1 MTTTDSKELFVQQ
14 RLNNNYSDADKIV
27 WKVSYGSAVLL
38 LIVSLLYDQIF
49 VGLLGVT
56 AIFLFLLV
64 LDNLIQQRT
73 VKNLM
78 IGLVMAI
85 WPVLTVIATAQ
96 LYEMRFIALAFI
108 LILATYQ
115 DKRPVVFA
123 GSITGLFMLIYSI
136 PVIEDLAF
144 KDMALYL
151 IREEDASWER
161 LLTSL
166 MIVSAITT
174 SSAWLATLLRK
185 QSVADAQNEFSN
197 TERQKIHEKNK
208 QFAAS
213 ISQGNFS
220 FQLEKD
226 DQEKDALS
234 NALEEM
240 RKNLKSA
247 DEKEKQD
254 RFINA
259 GLAEI
264 GEILRRN
271 NESIE
276 KLTDEVLGHL
286 VKYLNANQ
294 GTLFLLEGQEG
305 ERVLKQY
312 ACYAFDKKKFIEKEV
327 KVGQGLLG
335 QLVLEKETMYMT
347 DVPQNYVNITSGL
360 GQANPSCILLIPLMI
375 NEEIV
380 GAMELASFHPL
391 QDYEISFTEKVAV
404 SIASSVSSARVN
416 QRTQFLLQEA
426 QKQSEELKAQEE
438 EMRQNMEEL
447 TATQEEIQRKSLE
460 MENRIQAINASGIA
474 SIEYELDGTIISANG
489 SFLELLEYQL
499 DDIVGKHHKIFVSP
513 EVGASEE
520 YAQMWKRLAEGEK
533 IDGVLEHY
541 TQSGKKV
548 YIKGAYTSILD
559 INGKPVRVIKL
570 VTDITENYNLIQEA
584 QEKTQQIEEQ
594 EREIRKSLEKMQ
606 ALQQESDKRMLEMEY
621 YMDALNTSMITLEL
635 NVEGQI
641 LNANESLL
649 NTLGYEAEG
658 ILTMKHV
665 DLMYEDDVLLSQ
677 YQELWDQVRLG
688 NNTHTVMRRK
698 TAKGEVRWFRS
709 YYFPKVNAQGS
720 IDKIIELSSDFTK
733 EKIQEEKILQNE
745 KILHERVK
753 GIEDKAY
760 ERIVKLKKEM
770 KHKLAE
776 KDEIIASLEKK

>member
-1 MTTTDSKELFVQQ
+1 MTTKDFKELFVKQ
-14 RLNNNYSDADKIV
+14 RLKESYAEADKIV
-27 WKVSYGSAVLL
+27 WKVSYASAVLL
-38 LIVSLLYDQIF
+38 LILSLLYDQLF
-49 VGLLGVT
+49 VALLGMA
-56 AIFLFLLV
+56 AIFLILFV

-73 VKNLM
+73 TKNLM
-78 IGLVMAI
+78 MGLIMVI
-85 WPVLTVIATAQ
+85 WPTLLVIVADQ
-96 LYEMRFIALAFI
+96 LYEMRFIALAYI
-108 LILATYQ
+108 IILAIYQ
-115 DKRPVVFA
+115 DKRLVVFT
-123 GSITGLFMLIYSI
+123 GSFTGLLMLTYSI

-151 IREEDASWER
+151 VREEDVSWES

-166 MIVSAITT
+166 GIVSAITA
-174 SSAWLATLLRK
+174 SSTWLAALLKK

-197 TERQKIHEKNK
+197 TERQNIHEKNK

-213 ISQGNFS
+213 ISQGDFS

-226 DQEKDALS
+226 DQEKDELS
-234 NALEEM
+234 EALEEM
-240 RKNLKSA
+240 RENLKSA

-254 RFINA
+254 RFINV
-259 GLAEI
+259 GLAKI
-264 GEILRRN
+264 GEILRKN

-276 KLTDEVLGHL
+276 KLTDEVLSHL

-294 GTLFLLEGQEG
+294 GTLFLLEGEG
-305 ERVLKQY
+305 EECVLKQY
-312 ACYAFDKKKFIEKEV
+312 ACYAFDKKKFKEKEV

-347 DVPQNYVNITSGL
+347 DIPQDYVNITSGL
-360 GQANPSCILLIPLMI
+360 GQANPSSILLVPLMI
-375 NEEIV
+375 NEEVV

-391 QDYEISFTEKVAV
+391 QNYEISFTEKVAV

-416 QRTQFLLQEA
+416 QRTQFLLKEA
-426 QKQSEELKAQEE
+426 QEQSEELKTQEE

-474 SIEYELDGTIISANG
+474 SIEYELDGTIISAND
-489 SFLELLEYQL
+489 SFLELMEYQL
-499 DDIVGKHHKIFVSP
+499 DEIVGKHHRIFVSP
-513 EVGASEE
+513 ELAATKE

-533 IDGVLEHY
+533 IEGVLERY

-548 YIKGAYTSILD
+548 YIKGAYTSIRD

-570 VTDITENYNLIQEA
+570 VTDITENYNLIREA

-635 NVEGQI
+635 NLEGQI

-649 NTLGYEAEG
+649 NTLGYEADK
-658 ILTMKHV
+658 ILSMKHV
-665 DLMYEDDVLLSQ
+665 DLMYEDDVLLAE
-677 YQELWDQVRLG
+677 YQDLWDQLRQG
-688 NNTHTVMRRK
+688 HNTHSVMRRK
-698 TAKGEVRWFRS
+698 TAQGEVRWFRA
-709 YYFPKVNAQGS
+709 YYFPKVNVEGS

-733 EKIQEEKILQNE
+733 EKVQEEKIMQNE

-770 KHKLAE
+770 KQKLSE
-776 KDEIIASLEKK
+776 KDEIIASFEKK